1 MRTDENTPLIVRP
14 ELSDITEEVE
24 ETANF
29 EELENEYQAFNLN
42 LPKAPILIALWLG
55 SFLASLDNTV
65 VANMMNVVSEEF
77 HQSEQKQWIATSFLL
92 TNTAFQ
98 PLYGKLSDLTG
109 RKFALLC
116 AHFFFGIGC
125 FLTIFANS
133 VEQFSIARAI
143 CGIGAGGLNAVS
155 SIVVSDICTAK
166 DRGFYQGYANL
177 VFAGG
182 QYLGAPLGGFLI
194 DAFGWRFV
202 FAVQIPMILICFVL
216 TWTNV
221 NIKLA
226 HVPKKGRFSF
236 ENLSK
241 IDLGGSLS
249 LIVVIGGILILT
261 SDTSI
266 GISNSCVVLIT
277 LASCVVFLMNELY
290 WCKERILPFQDLWG
304 KFGVI
309 SLLTLTS
316 SFVAFG
322 EIFRK
327 PVYLQLIQNFTNSDV
342 GVYTIFTSFA
352 SPLASFVTGWIL
364 KKTSMNLEYCSYL
377 LIASSFIFQVFGL
390 GLESWFLYNL
400 PPNVGNHATTATAVQ
415 FFLDNSK
422 VYWKFILV
430 FTTCLSYYGYCTL
443 LVATLVSI
451 VFSVEK
457 SQQATFIG
465 LFYLW
470 RSIGNVLGASLT
482 LTVFEKCLDVSLFKY
497 FKNIDDLS
505 VYKKLIHDSSLIR
518 KILDGQMLID
528 VLHIYN
534 NSIIVA
540 YFPSIFVVA
549 ISIVIALVFI
559 KVTQKQM
566 ADEDFKEVSA

>member
-14 ELSDITEEVE
+14 ELSNITEEVE
-24 ETANF
+24 ATTNLEQ
-29 EELENEYQAFNLN
+29 LENEYHLFNLN
-42 LPKAPILIALWLG
+42 LPKAPILISLWLG

-77 HQSEQKQWIATSFLL
+77 QQSEQKQWIATSFLL

-98 PLYGKLSDLTG
+98 PLYGKLSDLIG
-109 RKFALLC
+109 RKYALMC
-116 AHFFFGIGC
+116 ANFFFGIGC
-125 FLTIFANS
+125 FFTIFANN
-133 VEQFSIARAI
+133 VTQFSIARAI
-143 CGIGAGGLNAVS
+143 CGVGAGGLNAIS
-155 SIVVSDICTAK
+155 SIVVSDICSVK

-177 VFAGG
+177 VFAAG
-182 QYLGAPLGGFLI
+182 QFLGAPLGGFLI

-202 FAVQIPMILICFVL
+202 FAVQIPMIVICFVL

-221 NIKLA
+221 NVKLA

-236 ENLSK
+236 DNLSR

-249 LIVVIGGILILT
+249 LIVVIGGILMLT
-261 SDTSI
+261 SDTST
-266 GISNSCVVLIT
+266 GISDFSIVLIT
-277 LASCVVFLMNELY
+277 LAACVVFTLNELY
-290 WCKERILPFQDLWG
+290 WCKERILPFEDLWG

-327 PVYLQLIQNFTNSDV
+327 PVYLQLIQNFTSSDV
-342 GVYTIFTSFA
+342 GVYTVFTSFA

-377 LIASSFIFQVFGL
+377 LIASSFIFQIFGL

-400 PPNVGNHATTATAVQ
+400 PPNTGDAATTATAVQ
-415 FFLDNSK
+415 FFLDNTK

-430 FTTCLSYYGYCTL
+430 FTTCLGYYGYCTL

-457 SQQATFIG
+457 SQQATFTG

-482 LTVFEKCLDVSLFKY
+482 LTVFEKSLNVSLYRY
-497 FKNIDDLS
+497 FKKIDDLS

-528 VLHIYN
+528 VLNIYN

-540 YFPSIFVVA
+540 YFPSIFVVVV
-549 ISIVIALVFI
+549 SIVISLVFI
-559 KVTQKQM
+559 KATQKQM
-566 ADEDFKEVSA
+566 NDEDIKELSA